1 MTYTDVFGGNT
12 IYPSDVSYRYIQLT
26 ADVTLSWPLETS
38 SEDTTARIMDV
49 TADTSSLEI
58 TLPVASAV
66 SNGQTLL
73 INNVGSETFTV
84 HDNAGTQLVSVAGG
98 MVWQLYLMDN
108 STDAGSWRV
117 FQYGASISSANAA
130 ALAGTGITAVGT
142 LLSQSIPI
150 TTFSSNYTAGVAD
163 RAKMYV
169 WAGSGGVLTLPS
181 TTAVGNNWFMYF
193 RNSGE
198 GALVLTAV
206 GTDTVDSEATKT
218 LQPGES
224 LILVS
229 DGSEFY
235 TLGFGQSATF
245 AFDYTVVDI
254 AGTGNYTLAGAELNR
269 IAYNFTGVLT
279 GDRSVIV
286 PDTIQQYWITNST
299 TGAYT
304 VTLKTSA
311 GTGLTI
317 AQNASAIYYCNGT
330 DIVDADSSTIS
341 FPIAVNQ
348 GGTGATTA
356 SAALINLGGTSVGT
370 ALFTATDADAAWS
383 TLGDVPLIDGGTF

>member
-38 SEDTTARIMDV
+38 SEDTTARIMDF

-142 LLSQSIPI
+142 LLSQSIPV
-150 TTFSSNYTAGVAD
+150 TTFSSDYTAGVAD

-169 WAGSGGVLTLPS
+169 WVGSGGVLTLPS

-198 GALVLTAV
+198 GALVLTAEIGRAHV
-206 GTDTVDSEATKT
+206 
-218 LQPGES
+218 
-224 LILVS
+224 
-229 DGSEFY
+229 
-235 TLGFGQSATF
+235 
-245 AFDYTVVDI
+245 
-254 AGTGNYTLAGAELNR
+254 
-269 IAYNFTGVLT
+269 
-279 GDRSVIV
+279 
-286 PDTIQQYWITNST
+286 
-299 TGAYT
+299 
-304 VTLKTSA
+304 
-311 GTGLTI
+311 
-317 AQNASAIYYCNGT
+317 
-330 DIVDADSSTIS
+330 
-341 FPIAVNQ
+341 
-348 GGTGATTA
+348 
-356 SAALINLGGTSVGT
+356 
-370 ALFTATDADAAWS
+370 
-383 TLGDVPLIDGGTF
+383 

>member
-1 MTYTDVFGGNT
+1 
-12 IYPSDVSYRYIQLT
+12 
-26 ADVTLSWPLETS
+26 
-38 SEDTTARIMDV
+38 
-49 TADTSSLEI
+49 
-58 TLPVASAV
+58 
-66 SNGQTLL
+66 
-73 INNVGSETFTV
+73 
-84 HDNAGTQLVSVAGG
+84 
-98 MVWQLYLMDN
+98 MDN